1 MYLESLYNLA
11 QLPEIAPEMV
21 RQGLISTLA
30 ELYTSSPD
38 VEIVRLTTKTLDI
51 LVITKWLIVTLVQ
64 ERSPHRASIQ
74 RH

>member
-30 ELYTSSPD
+30 ELYTASPD
-38 VEIVRLTTKTLDI
+38 VDIVRLTTKTLDM
-51 LVITKWLIVTLVQ
+51 LVRRLL
-64 ERSPHRASIQ
+64 
-74 RH
+74 